1 MVVECRG
8 ERFEFGGIFT
18 GDDVG
23 PGVDAGLESVEGR
36 GGFAFGSFRA
46 GGFLSVAA
54 VGGDLGFSGHVS

>member
-23 PGVDAGLESVEGR
+23 PGVDAGLESVEG
-36 GGFAFGSFRA
+36 GAGLAFG
-46 GGFLSVAA
+46 
-54 VGGDLGFSGHVS
+54 